1 MNITDPLRRLAQ
13 VSPNAVAIVRQDDVS
28 ITYRELDRT
37 IDFLA
42 RRVLDGGLFPGNAAA
57 VAVSRPYK
65 FLVLT
70 LALARLGVACV
81 PDLMPG
87 EKVDFLFTE
96 DPAAADRGKRA
107 VVLDRTWWDVPSSSV
122 NVQPVPSFQEGAA
135 VFRIFPSSGTTGTPK
150 FVAVSHA
157 MIADRIFAKWL
168 AVRLPDDAR
177 QICFVGAGT
186 HYGFGALLR
195 VLWVG
200 GMLVMPTKLEQIV
213 PFIQR
218 YRVNALVIAPISLQG
233 VVASLPPGF
242 GPIPSL
248 EAIEVAGSPLSNRL
262 YDLARQRLCANIIS
276 VYGAVEA
283 GAIASAPKPALYDRP
298 GAVGYVLPGVEVQA
312 VDDNDVPV
320 PAGTEGVL
328 RVRSGTCAKAYVGDA
343 AVSANVF
350 KGGWFYPGDVG
361 AVSRDG
367 LLTLGD
373 RASDVINNGGNKV
386 SPQVIEDVLLAMESI
401 RDAAAFGVPDA
412 MGVTQI
418 WAAIVANGTVDQAAL
433 PALLRERLKEKAPTS
448 FMQLRE
454 LPRNAAGKILRD
466 ELKKMAVAEAETKS
480 DSHSTHS
487 IH

>member
-1 MNITDPLRRLAQ
+1 MNITDPIRRLAQ
-13 VSPNAVAIVRQDDVS
+13 VSPNAVAIVRQDDVNIS
-28 ITYRELDRT
+28 YREFDRA

-57 VAVSRPYK
+57 VAVTGPYK

-70 LALARLGVACV
+70 LALARLGVVCV
-81 PDLMPG
+81 PDSMPG
-87 EKVDFLFTE
+87 DSIDFRFTE
-96 DPAAADRGKRA
+96 DAAAAGQGKRT
-107 VVLDRTWWDVPSSSV
+107 VVVDRTWWDSPPSSVSL
-122 NVQPVPSFQEGAA
+122 QPVPSFQDDAA
-135 VFRIFPSSGTTGTPK
+135 VFRVFPSSGTTGTPK

-168 AVRLPDDAR
+168 GVRLPDDAR

-200 GMLVMPTKLEQIV
+200 GTLVMPAKLEQIV

-242 GPIPSL
+242 VPIPSL

-262 YDLARQRLCANIIS
+262 YDLARQRLCANVIS
-276 VYGAVEA
+276 VYGSVEA
-283 GAIASAPKPALYDRP
+283 GAIASAPKPALYDHP
-298 GAVGYVLPGVEVQA
+298 GAVGYVHPGVEVQA

-320 PAGTEGVL
+320 PPGTEGVL
-328 RVRSGTCAKAYVGDA
+328 RVRSHTCAKGYVGDA
-343 AVSANVF
+343 AVSAKVF

-361 AVSRDG
+361 AVARDG

-386 SPQVIEDVLLAMESI
+386 SPQVIEDVLLSIASI

-418 WAAIVANGTVDQAAL
+418 WAAIVPNGTLDADAL
-433 PALLRERLKEKAPTS
+433 RALCHERLKEKAPTA
-448 FMQLRE
+448 FMQVRE
-454 LPRNAAGKILRD
+454 VPRNAAGKVLRD
-466 ELKKMAVAEAETKS
+466 ELKKMAVAEGEAQMKTQP
-480 DSHSTHS
+480 HS